1 MIISQDE
8 SKPIYFRIADAIEDE
23 ILKKNILEDEQVPST
38 NQFATMFS
46 INPAT
51 AAKGIN
57 ILVDEK
63 ILYKKRGLGM
73 FVNKGARNYIVS
85 KRKKTFFGEYI
96 LKALDA
102 GEKLNISREDIVY
115 MIKNYEGGK

>member
-8 SKPIYFRIADAIEDE
+8 SKPIYFRIAEAIEDE
-23 ILKKNILEDEQVPST
+23 ILKGNILEDEQVPST

-57 ILVDEK
+57 ILVDEE

-73 FVNKGARNYIVS
+73 FVSKGGRNYIVN
-85 KRKKTFFGEYI
+85 KRKKTFFDEYI
-96 LKALDA
+96 LKTLYE
-102 GEKLNISREDIVY
+102 GEKLNISKKDIVN
-115 MIKNYEGGK
+115 MILNYEGVK